1 METEKKQIYEKLT
14 PERKLL
20 VDEIIKNL
28 ESGVGLWK
36 KGWNSKE
43 PISAISKKKYRGIN
57 RLVLTLISMKENYDD
72 NRWLTFN
79 QMKEQGLRFKTN
91 EEGKSIAKG
100 KGVTIE
106 YFEFRDILTKQPFHI
121 ESLNGMN
128 LEERQEYLQENV
140 RPFRKFYC
148 VFNCSLIENMPSSE
162 NEQINSNQQSAR
174 AEQFFKNWSNNES
187 KIIYGQSGAFYN
199 FERDVIYLPKP
210 SDFYNPHE
218 YYSTALHEIGHST
231 GHSKRLNRNLKG
243 DRNSIE
249 YALEELRAEISSLFL
264 EQSFEIKV
272 TNEQL
277 RNNSAYIQFWKEKIQ
292 DDPNIL
298 FQAIADAEK
307 ITNFIL
313 EKEKSFQELKKQDT
327 PLYELPTEYLKQ
339 YEDAVRIPQTK
350 EEGLSQLSKLADK
363 EIVEKAMNS
372 KNDKFKR
379 LYCGEKVL
387 ESQSKNELS
396 LLMRLAVYCQKDKE
410 QLLRIFQTSGQFDCH
425 KSEQYYH
432 QLATQAIDFVSST
445 NKNFSKNTKEE
456 LNIVNKNFKSK

>member
-1 METEKKQIYEKLT
+1 MVEL
-14 PERKLL
+14 
-20 VDEIIKNL
+20 
-28 ESGVGLWK
+28 
-36 KGWNSKE
+36 
-43 PISAISKKKYRGIN
+43 
-57 RLVLTLISMKENYDD
+57 
-72 NRWLTFN
+72 
-79 QMKEQGLRFKTN
+79 
-91 EEGKSIAKG
+91 EGKSIAKG

-148 VFNCSLIENMPSSE
+148 VFNCSLIENMPASE

-199 FERDVIYLPKP
+199 FERDVIYLPNP

-298 FQAIADAEK
+298 FQAIAD
-307 ITNFIL
+307 F
-313 EKEKSFQELKKQDT
+313 
-327 PLYELPTEYLKQ
+327 
-339 YEDAVRIPQTK
+339 
-350 EEGLSQLSKLADK
+350 
-363 EIVEKAMNS
+363 
-372 KNDKFKR
+372 
-379 LYCGEKVL
+379 
-387 ESQSKNELS
+387 
-396 LLMRLAVYCQKDKE
+396 
-410 QLLRIFQTSGQFDCH
+410 
-425 KSEQYYH
+425 
-432 QLATQAIDFVSST
+432 
-445 NKNFSKNTKEE
+445 
-456 LNIVNKNFKSK
+456 